1 MYFFELWF
9 SQYICPVMEFLGHV
23 CVCVCVCVCVLS
35 HFRYVWLCVIHG
47 PKPARLLCPWDSP
60 DKNTGVGC
68 QAFLWGSS
76 YPGIKPMLLMSPA
89 LAGSFFTTSAIWEA
103 MVALF
108 LVFKATS
115 ILFSIVTISVFR
127 IDHILGHKCRRDA
140 IIIISLLEI
149 MNLRHE
155 CPSQ

>member
-1 MYFFELWF
+1 
-9 SQYICPVMEFLGHV
+9 
-23 CVCVCVCVCVLS
+23 
-35 HFRYVWLCVIHG
+35 
-47 PKPARLLCPWDSP
+47 
-60 DKNTGVGC
+60 
-68 QAFLWGSS
+68 
-76 YPGIKPMLLMSPA
+76 MLLMSPA

-140 IIIISLLEI
+140 IIISLLEI